1 MEEADTLQ
9 LVARAISASGD
20 TVPDV
25 EIVWQL
31 LDVDSGQ
38 VGFTLDTATGLV
50 AATHPGSGRVRPRAE
65 ELVFDPPIVITVTA
79 APDSAAASG
88 DVRVTLAAGET
99 VSPSLNVE
107 VFDLTTDPDTVQ
119 RIADKSVMF
128 ALTEPAPGTTAA
140 DAFFLTEGDTVPGT
154 DPHRVEVTTSNTG
167 QASIVVHRIQGA
179 QLPDSAII
187 HATVAT
193 ALGNAVPTSPITFV
207 VIFESN

>member
-1 MEEADTLQ
+1 M
-9 LVARAISASGD
+9 
-20 TVPDV
+20 
-25 EIVWQL
+25 
-31 LDVDSGQ
+31 
-38 VGFTLDTATGLV
+38 
-50 AATHPGSGRVRPRAE
+50 
-65 ELVFDPPIVITVTA
+65 ITVTA